1 MERMNNPGDTEGL
14 SLYVRLGGYDRI
26 AEIIDDLFTQMRTDP
41 RLGRFATGRSTD
53 SRKRGQQLTLDL
65 ICSQSG
71 GPRYYFGRDMKTS
84 HAGLGITEAEWEAT
98 LELTRKALQNHGIGG
113 REQAEFLS
121 LFERYKSEIV
131 EAPLTPPG

>member
-1 MERMNNPGDTEGL
+1 MNTPSGAEEL
-14 SLYVRLGGYDRI
+14 SLYLRLGGYDRI
-26 AEIIDDLFTQMRTDP
+26 AAIIDHLFTHMRTDP

-53 SRKRGQQLTLDL
+53 SRKRGQQLTVDL

-71 GPRYYFGRDMKTS
+71 GPCYYFGRDMKAS

-98 LELTRKALQNHGIGG
+98 LELTRRALQNCGVVG

-121 LFERYKSEIV
+121 LFERYKKDIV
-131 EAPLTPPG
+131 EVPQAPRGAA

>member
-1 MERMNNPGDTEGL
+1 MDTRDNTEEL

-26 AEIIDDLFTQMRTDP
+26 AAIIDDLFTHMRTDP

-65 ICSQSG
+65 ICSLSG
-71 GPRYYFGRDMKTS
+71 GPCYYFGRDMRTS
-84 HAGLGITEAEWEAT
+84 HAGLGITGAEWDAT
-98 LELTRKALQNHGIGG
+98 VELTSKALQNQGIGG

-121 LFERYKSEIV
+121 LFERYRSEIV
-131 EAPLTPPG
+131 EAPKTSPAGAE